1 MERRRRKEKFELGK
15 AKANTLTDEINALKS
30 KRPRLAQD
38 LPAAKKK
45 PDVIIIINRNLPEKA
60 STNSTPALPSF
71 GTIPDKAKQRQNYTL
86 LAASNSRIFLDQSLI
101 YKLKNNAK
109 STYKIEFYYRILRK
123 EDFLSI

>member
-45 PDVIIIINRNLPEKA
+45 PDVIQKAILINRNLPEKA
-60 STNSTPALPSF
+60 STNSTPVLPSF
-71 GTIPDKAKQRQNYTL
+71 GPIPDKAK
-86 LAASNSRIFLDQSLI
+86 
-101 YKLKNNAK
+101 
-109 STYKIEFYYRILRK
+109 
-123 EDFLSI
+123 